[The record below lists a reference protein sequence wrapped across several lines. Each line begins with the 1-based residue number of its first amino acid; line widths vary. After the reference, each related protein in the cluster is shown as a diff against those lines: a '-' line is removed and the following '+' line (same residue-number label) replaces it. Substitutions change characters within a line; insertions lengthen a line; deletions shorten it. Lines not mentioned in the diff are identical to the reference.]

1 MSEFDPLNP
10 QAKHMADES
19 MVRNLRHQAEAIW
32 PQEKPLFERY
42 ALPEGVRILDVG
54 CGTGEIAIR
63 LGELLPG
70 ASVLGV
76 DLIEAHL
83 ELARRRAERFQGR
96 VQFQPGNA
104 FALEFGDGAFDL
116 VVCRHMLQAIPH
128 AERAIAEIV
137 RVTRPGGRVH
147 LLVED
152 YGMIFIH
159 PTRFDAAKFWFEGP
173 RRFALA
179 TGTDLHVGRAAYTYL
194 HGLGVERISVD
205 YIAVDTTR
213 VPRETF
219 AQIWIAWRDGYAESV
234 AEYTDYSPQEAV
246 AHFDDM
252 IATIRDPHGFALWLI
267 PVVSGVVPAGLRAPE
282 SST

>member
-1 MSEFDPLNP
+1 MSEFDPMNP

-19 MVRNLRHQAEAIW
+19 MVRNLHHQAEAIW

-42 ALPEGVRILDVG
+42 ALPSGTHILDVG

-63 LGELLPG
+63 LAELLPG
-70 ASVLGV
+70 ASIVGV

-83 ELARRRAERFQGR
+83 ELARRRAEAFRDRVRFQN
-96 VQFQPGNA
+96 GNA

-128 AERAIAEIV
+128 ADRAIAEIV

-173 RRFALA
+173 RRYGLA

-194 HGLGVERISVD
+194 RKLGVDPVAVD
-205 YIAVDTTR
+205 YVAVDTTR

-234 AEYTDYSPQEAV
+234 SEHSEYTAQESL

-252 IATIRDPHGFALWLI
+252 IATIRDPNGFALWLVPI
-267 PVVSGVVPAGLRAPE
+267 VSGVVPVP
-282 SST
+282 